1 MLSIKFLS
9 QSFSIELGPRT
20 IKKEIR
26 EEFDMDLDKK
36 VTKKQPQRVTP
47 KGPPKVNEKPKPKA
61 PQSLGRVTEVM
72 PSARKA
78 FMESME
84 KKGVVMGKQG
94 GNSIV

>member
-1 MLSIKFLS
+1 M
-9 QSFSIELGPRT
+9 GPRT

-36 VTKKQPQRVTP
+36 VTKKVPQRVTP
-47 KGPPKVNEKPKPKA
+47 KGPPKVNNKVVAKVKA
-61 PQSLGRVTEVM
+61 QPSLGRVTEVM

-84 KKGVVMGKQG
+84 KKGVVVGKQG

>member
-1 MLSIKFLS
+1 MA
-9 QSFSIELGPRT
+9 PRT

-36 VTKKQPQRVTP
+36 VTKKQPQIVTP
-47 KGPPKVNEKPKPKA
+47 KGPPKVVAKPKT
-61 PQSLGRVTEVM
+61 PQTLGRVTQVM

-84 KKGVVMGKQG
+84 KKGVVVGKQG
-94 GNSIV
+94 CNSTILI